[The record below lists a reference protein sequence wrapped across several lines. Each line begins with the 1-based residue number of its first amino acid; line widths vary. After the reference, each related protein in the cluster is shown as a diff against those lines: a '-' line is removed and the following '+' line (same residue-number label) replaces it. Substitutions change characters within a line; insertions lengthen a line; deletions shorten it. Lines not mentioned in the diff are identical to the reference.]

1 MSKSKK
7 KSQIIAFIPARSGST
22 RVKNKNIR
30 LIKDRPLIYWSI
42 YKAIISKVFD
52 KIIIAISDGNKKNYL
67 FTYTVYH
74 LCWWVVIPF
83 A

>member
-7 KSQIIAFIPARSGST
+7 KTKIIAFIPARSGST

-42 YKAIISKVFD
+42 YKAIISSF
-52 KIIIAISDGNKKNYL
+52 
-67 FTYTVYH
+67 
-74 LCWWVVIPF
+74 
-83 A
+83 